1 MFNLFHA
8 FRLCTLF
15 IFYLKIFLLRDIL
28 RQLAMLSKIGLPVSV
43 LTHTDEPNFGL
54 KGIQNLGNTC
64 YLNAAVQAL
73 SNCPPLTEY
82 MRHCSLPCS
91 SSPDGNRR
99 NKLASEFQKLIDT
112 LWDDE
117 YENMLSPIFF
127 VDAVLACNPHF
138 RLFQQQD
145 TQEFLRFLLNELHEQ
160 LKRPVYKWEHR
171 LLKTRNH
178 HEMLKNN
185 THGYD
190 SDSSMSSCSSFVSCV
205 SAASDNLDCEKNGI
219 SSDTDDASSYN
230 STAELMEGSDN
241 FVAEEE
247 VLNKEF
253 LLRKPVRYNSIIND
267 IFSGQLVTSITC
279 LRCKSVSHNKEI
291 FQDISLSIP
300 SLEQLVLMQ
309 NASIN
314 GNEYVSPSSV
324 ANQSWL
330 SWLTLRFKEYISRMD
345 LTLSDC
351 LKLFFS
357 PEDLRG
363 DDMYR
368 CDRCKSLQPGVK
380 ICRLLKTPQILCIHI
395 KRFRHEASSSFKLNN
410 RIDFPLEG
418 LDLSDFVQGRSSDLH
433 TYNLVAVI
441 SHSGNADGGHYV
453 SYCMNHS
460 NYRWYL
466 FDDET
471 VTAVDPCTVENVEAY
486 VLFYEKTSNTIGF
499 VREQASALFENSH
512 LLSPVETSFYYIS
525 MEWVIRLSTFAEP
538 GPVNN
543 YSFLCRHG
551 RNNNFV
557 NGKKLSSMHN
567 YCLKLSPSLWNYLR
581 VKFGGGPV
589 CHHLKHCIICSAYQE
604 AFESRRKHELSK
616 FYRYQNDDE
625 YFISKS
631 IADEN
636 HDFASS
642 SRLICTKWLR
652 RWKAF
657 VFGETDELPG
667 PIDNSCMVPVPLRNG
682 SAKTISIEVSDLL
695 PNLCFCCINND
706 TWRDL
711 ISIYGGGPEICCQNK
726 EL

>member
-1 MFNLFHA
+1 LA
-8 FRLCTLF
+8 F
-15 IFYLKIFLLRDIL
+15 ISPMGKE
-28 RQLAMLSKIGLPVSV
+28 MLSKIGLPVSV
-43 LTHTDEPNFGL
+43 LTHTEEPNLGL

-117 YENMLSPIFF
+117 YHNMLSPILF

-178 HEMLKNN
+178 LEMLENN

-205 SAASDNLDCEKNGI
+205 SAESDSLDCGKNCI
-219 SSDTDDASSYN
+219 NSDTDDASSYN
-230 STAELMEGSDN
+230 STTELMESSDN

-267 IFSGQLVTSITC
+267 TFSGQLVTSVTC

-291 FQDISLSIP
+291 FQDISLSVP

-314 GNEYVSPSSV
+314 DNEYVSLSSI

-368 CDRCKSLQPGVK
+368 CDRCKSLQPGIK
-380 ICRLLKTPQILCIHI
+380 MCRLLKTPQILCIHI
-395 KRFRHEASSSFKLNN
+395 KRFRHEGSSSFKLNN
-410 RIDFPLEG
+410 RISFPLEG
-418 LDLSDFVQGRSSDLH
+418 LDLGPFVQGRSSDLH
-433 TYNLVAVI
+433 TYNLIAVI

-453 SYCMNHS
+453 SYCINHS

-486 VLFYEKTSNTIGF
+486 VLFYEKTSDTIGF
-499 VREQASALFENSH
+499 VREQASALFENSYS
-512 LLSPVETSFYYIS
+512 LSPVETSRYYIS

-551 RNNNFV
+551 LV
-557 NGKKLSSMHN
+557 NVKKLSSMHK
-567 YCLKLSPSLWNYLR
+567 YCLQLSSSLWNYLCD
-581 VKFGGGPV
+581 KFGGGPA
-589 CHHLKHCIICSAYQE
+589 CHHLKHCIICAAYQE
-604 AFESRRKHELSK
+604 ALDSRRKHELSK

-625 YFISKS
+625 YFDSKS
-631 IADEN
+631 IANEN
-636 HDFASS
+636 HNFAPS
-642 SRLICTKWLR
+642 SRFICTKWLR

-667 PIDNSCMVPVPLRNG
+667 AIDNSCMVPVPLRNG
-682 SAKTISIEVSDLL
+682 SAKTISIEVSELL

-711 ISIYGGGPEICCQNK
+711 ISIYGGGPEICCENK
-726 EL
+726 ELYSK

>member
-8 FRLCTLF
+8 FRLCKLF
-15 IFYLKIFLLRDIL
+15 IFYFKIFLLRDIL
-28 RQLAMLSKIGLPVSV
+28 RQSEMLSKIGLPVSV
-43 LTHTDEPNFGL
+43 LTHTEEPNLGL

-64 YLNAAVQAL
+64 YINAAVQAL

-91 SSPDGNRR
+91 SSTDGNRR

-112 LWDDE
+112 LWDDG
-117 YENMLSPIFF
+117 YHHMLSPIFF

-171 LLKTRNH
+171 LLKTRNRL
-178 HEMLKNN
+178 EMLENN

-205 SAASDNLDCEKNGI
+205 SAESDSLDCEKNGI
-219 SSDTDDASSYN
+219 TSDTDDASSYN
-230 STAELMEGSDN
+230 STAELMESNDN

-247 VLNKEF
+247 VLNKE
-253 LLRKPVRYNSIIND
+253 Y
-267 IFSGQLVTSITC
+267 
-279 LRCKSVSHNKEI
+279 
-291 FQDISLSIP
+291 ISLSIP

-309 NASIN
+309 NDSIN
-314 GNEYVSPSSV
+314 GNEYVSLSSIE
-324 ANQSWL
+324 NQSWL

-368 CDRCKSLQPGVK
+368 CDRCKSLQPGIK
-380 ICRLLKTPQILCIHI
+380 MCRLLKTPQILCIHI
-395 KRFRHEASSSFKLNN
+395 KRFRHEGSSSFKLNN
-410 RIDFPLEG
+410 RIRFPLEG
-418 LDLSDFVQGRSSDLH
+418 LDLRPFVQGRSSDLH
-433 TYNLVAVI
+433 TYNLIAVI

-486 VLFYEKTSNTIGF
+486 VLFYEKTSDTIGF
-499 VREQASALFENSH
+499 VREQASALFENSYS
-512 LLSPVETSFYYIS
+512 LSPVETSLYYIS

-551 RNNNFV
+551 LV
-557 NGKKLSSMHN
+557 NVKKLSSMHN
-567 YCLKLSPSLWNYLR
+567 YCLQLSPSLWNYLC

-589 CHHLKHCIICSAYQE
+589 CHNLKHCIICAAYQE
-604 AFESRRKHELSK
+604 ALDSRRKHELSK

-625 YFISKS
+625 YFNSKS

-642 SRLICTKWLR
+642 SRFICTKWLR

-667 PIDNSCMVPVPLRNG
+667 AIDNSCMVPVPLRNG
-682 SAKTISIEVSDLL
+682 SAKTISIEVSELL

-711 ISIYGGGPEICCQNK
+711 ISIYGGGPEICCENK

>member
-1 MFNLFHA
+1 MLG
-8 FRLCTLF
+8 
-15 IFYLKIFLLRDIL
+15 KE
-28 RQLAMLSKIGLPVSV
+28 MLSKIGLPVSV
-43 LTHTDEPNFGL
+43 LTHTEEPNLGL

-112 LWDDE
+112 LWDDG
-117 YENMLSPIFF
+117 YHNMLSPILF

-178 HEMLKNN
+178 LEMLENN

-205 SAASDNLDCEKNGI
+205 SAESDSLDCGKNCI
-219 SSDTDDASSYN
+219 NSDTDDASSYN
-230 STAELMEGSDN
+230 STTELMESSDN

-267 IFSGQLVTSITC
+267 TFSGQLVTSVTC

-291 FQDISLSIP
+291 FQDISLSVP

-314 GNEYVSPSSV
+314 DNEYVSLSSI

-368 CDRCKSLQPGVK
+368 CDRCK
-380 ICRLLKTPQILCIHI
+380 R
-395 KRFRHEASSSFKLNN
+395 
-410 RIDFPLEG
+410 
-418 LDLSDFVQGRSSDLH
+418 
-433 TYNLVAVI
+433 
-441 SHSGNADGGHYV
+441 
-453 SYCMNHS
+453 
-460 NYRWYL
+460 
-466 FDDET
+466 
-471 VTAVDPCTVENVEAY
+471 
-486 VLFYEKTSNTIGF
+486 
-499 VREQASALFENSH
+499 
-512 LLSPVETSFYYIS
+512 
-525 MEWVIRLSTFAEP
+525 
-538 GPVNN
+538 
-543 YSFLCRHG
+543 
-551 RNNNFV
+551 
-557 NGKKLSSMHN
+557 
-567 YCLKLSPSLWNYLR
+567 
-581 VKFGGGPV
+581 
-589 CHHLKHCIICSAYQE
+589 
-604 AFESRRKHELSK
+604 
-616 FYRYQNDDE
+616 
-625 YFISKS
+625 
-631 IADEN
+631 
-636 HDFASS
+636 
-642 SRLICTKWLR
+642 
-652 RWKAF
+652 
-657 VFGETDELPG
+657 
-667 PIDNSCMVPVPLRNG
+667 
-682 SAKTISIEVSDLL
+682 
-695 PNLCFCCINND
+695 
-706 TWRDL
+706 
-711 ISIYGGGPEICCQNK
+711 
-726 EL
+726 